1 MTTAFI
7 SHPDTLL
14 HVMDGRHPESPARIT
29 AIKNALAKNGLLKQ
43 LIPYEAP
50 AATDRELQRI
60 HHPEY
65 IQKIR
70 ALSPKAGLV
79 RLDADTAMNPM
90 SLSAALH
97 ASGAVI
103 FATDLV
109 MRGMADN
116 AFCCIRPP
124 GHHAGKANSA
134 GFCIFNHIA
143 VGVAHAFEKY
153 GIKRAAIFDFD
164 VHHGDGTEDIFR
176 HDPRV
181 MLCSTFQHPH
191 YPHRGVETRSD
202 RMLNIPLKAKSGRR
216 EFQQA
221 YEQEFLPAL
230 NAFKPEIIYISAGFD
245 AHSEDPLADLALENA
260 DYGWMTQFIKKFA
273 QQHAKG
279 RIVSSLEGGYH
290 LPALGEA
297 VCSHIKALLE

>member
-1 MTTAFI
+1 MTTAYI

-14 HVMDGRHPESPARIT
+14 HIMDGSHPESPARIT
-29 AIKNALAKNGLLKQ
+29 AIKNALVKQGLFQKLKT
-43 LIPYEAP
+43 YEAP
-50 AATDRELQRI
+50 AATDRELQRV
-60 HHPEY
+60 HSATY

-79 RLDADTAMNPM
+79 RLDADTAMSPM
-90 SLSAALH
+90 TLSAALH

-109 MRGMADN
+109 MRGMAHN

-124 GHHAGKANSA
+124 GHHAGRANSA
-134 GFCIFNHIA
+134 GFCIFNHVA

-153 GIKRAAIFDFD
+153 GIKRAAIIDFD
-164 VHHGDGTEDIFR
+164 VHHGDGTEDIFQ

-181 MLCSTFQHPH
+181 MLCSTFQHPF
-191 YPHRGVETRSD
+191 YPHRGADSRSD
-202 RMLNIPLKAKSGRR
+202 KMLNIPLPAKSGRKA
-216 EFQQA
+216 FQQVF
-221 YEQEFLPAL
+221 EQDFLPAL

-245 AHSEDPLADLALENA
+245 AHAEDPLADLALENA
-260 DYGWMTQFIKKFA
+260 DYGWMTQFIKQVAK
-273 QQHAKG
+273 QHARG
-279 RIVSSLEGGYH
+279 RSLSSLEGGYH

-297 VCSHIKALLE
+297 VCSHVQALLE